1 MPRDGTLLAPHRASS
16 LIELSSFHFRT
27 ENARTALYP
36 TASCGLP
43 LAPLDSDRR
52 RRIFR
57 RRGSRLA
64 RGKPV
69 RRSSFIE
76 WHEMTA
82 IAISGNHPSPIER
95 SSFRS
100 APRSSDDSAHRTPRS
115 QAARPSRPSTRSLP
129 VPMATRRALRVRK
142 RSLPRCL
149 PGPPNKGQQGFVGDQ
164 GPPVSLALTQNQARR
179 RPAESA
185 QPLTS
190 AIAFH

>member
-43 LAPLDSDRR
+43 LARLDSDRR

-100 APRSSDDSAHRTPRS
+100 APRSSHDSAHRTPRS
-115 QAARPSRPSTRSLP
+115 QAAWPSR
-129 VPMATRRALRVRK
+129 
-142 RSLPRCL
+142 
-149 PGPPNKGQQGFVGDQ
+149 
-164 GPPVSLALTQNQARR
+164 RR
-179 RPAESA
+179 REVFQCPWLLVEPHGCESGRCRDA
-185 QPLTS
+185 FPGHPIKDNKDLS
-190 AIAFH
+190 ATKGLRSASR